1 MSKRGR
7 ERDPLADIRE
17 WQDHRLDPG
26 HFTGGNV
33 HPVLR
38 SRRPNRYGY
47 VLLVGGFISVFAL
60 GGLIRSGQT
69 WLAGGTLLGAI
80 VGIAA
85 GLSLIRRGP
94 AGPGRK
100 RG

>member
-1 MSKRGR
+1 MSKRR
-7 ERDPLADIRE
+7 KTRDPLADLRE

-38 SRRPNRYGY
+38 ARRPNRYGY
-47 VLLVGGFISVFAL
+47 VLLAGGFVSVFAL

-69 WLAGGTLLGAI
+69 WLAGGTLLGAV

-85 GLSLIRRGP
+85 GLSLIRRVP
-94 AGPGRK
+94 AAGNGR
-100 RG
+100 G

>member
-1 MSKRGR
+1 MSRRG
-7 ERDPLADIRE
+7 EPPDPFSDIQE

-26 HFTGGNV
+26 HFTGGNI

-47 VLLVGGFISVFAL
+47 ILLVGGFISVFAL

-69 WLAGGTLLGAI
+69 WLAGGTLLGAV
-80 VGIAA
+80 VGIGA
-85 GLSLIRRGP
+85 GLALLRRAPASPGRRRG
-94 AGPGRK
+94 
-100 RG
+100 